1 MEGYDSEVV
10 RQLGGLVIEFIFMLT
25 RDDKTLTDA
34 RDVYATI
41 ADSGVR
47 HVGCKDVGL
56 PREALQGLMSDIKAN
71 GHTTHLEVVSES
83 EQATLAS
90 ARAAAEIGPDYLI
103 GGTLIEPVQEILAGT
118 GIKFFPY
125 VGQIVGHPC
134 LLRGS
139 IAEIAE
145 DARRAEALGVD
156 GINLLAYR
164 YDGDVEAL
172 VEAVVDAT
180 SLPVI
185 AAGSVDSPERI
196 RALEERGVWAFTIG
210 TAALDAVL
218 VPGEPLAVQ
227 LRHALEAAAA

>member
-1 MEGYDSEVV
+1 M
-10 RQLGGLVIEFIFMLT
+10 IEFIFMLT

-34 RDVYATI
+34 RDVYASI

-90 ARAAAEIGPDYLI
+90 ARAAVQIGPDYLI
-103 GGTLIEPVQEILAGT
+103 GGTLIEPVQEILVGS

-125 VGQIVGHPC
+125 VGRIVGHPC
-134 LLRGS
+134 FLRGS

-145 DARRAEALGVD
+145 DARHAEALGVD

-164 YDGDVEAL
+164 YDGDVDAL
-172 VEAVVDAT
+172 VEAVVEAT

-185 AAGSVDSPERI
+185 AAGSVDSAERI
-196 RALEERGVWAFTIG
+196 RALEQHGVWAFTIG
-210 TAALDAVL
+210 TAALDGVL
-218 VPGEPLAVQ
+218 LPGEPLEAQ
-227 LRHALEAAAA
+227 LRYALAAAGA

>member
-1 MEGYDSEVV
+1 M
-10 RQLGGLVIEFIFMLT
+10 IEFIFMLT

-34 RDVYATI
+34 REVYASI
-41 ADSGVR
+41 AGSGVQ

-56 PREALQGLMSDIKAN
+56 PREELQGLMSDLKAD
-71 GHTTHLEVVSES
+71 GRTTYLEVVSES

-90 ARAAAEIGPDYLI
+90 ARVAAEIGPDYLI

-134 LLRGS
+134 FLRGS

-185 AAGSVDSPERI
+185 AAGSVDSSERI
-196 RALEERGVWAFTIG
+196 RALEQHRVWAFTIG
-210 TAALDAVL
+210 TAALDGVL
-218 VPGEPLAVQ
+218 LPGEPLDAQ
-227 LRHALEAAAA
+227 LRYALAAAGA

>member
-1 MEGYDSEVV
+1 M
-10 RQLGGLVIEFIFMLT
+10 IEFIFMLT

-34 RDVYATI
+34 RDVYASI
-41 ADSGVR
+41 ASTGVQ
-47 HVGCKDVGL
+47 HVGCKDIGL
-56 PREALQGLMSDIKAN
+56 PRKELQGLMADIKAD
-71 GHTTHLEVVSES
+71 GHTTYLEVVSES
-83 EQATLAS
+83 VQATLAS

-103 GGTLIEPVQEILAGT
+103 GGTLIQPVQEILAGT

-134 LLRGS
+134 FLRGS

-164 YDGDVEAL
+164 YDGDVDAL
-172 VEAVVDAT
+172 VEEVVDAT

-196 RALEERGVWAFTIG
+196 RALAERGVWAFTIG
-210 TAALDAVL
+210 TAALDGVL
-218 VPGEPLAVQ
+218 VPGEPLAAQ
-227 LRHALEAAAA
+227 LRQALAAAAA

>member
-1 MEGYDSEVV
+1 M
-10 RQLGGLVIEFIFMLT
+10 IEFIFMLT

-34 RDVYATI
+34 RDVYASI

-103 GGTLIEPVQEILAGT
+103 GGTLITSVQEILAGT

-185 AAGSVDSPERI
+185 AAGSVDSSERI

-210 TAALDAVL
+210 TAALDGVL
-218 VPGEPLAVQ
+218 LPGEPLDAQ
-227 LRHALEAAAA
+227 IRYALAAISPAISP